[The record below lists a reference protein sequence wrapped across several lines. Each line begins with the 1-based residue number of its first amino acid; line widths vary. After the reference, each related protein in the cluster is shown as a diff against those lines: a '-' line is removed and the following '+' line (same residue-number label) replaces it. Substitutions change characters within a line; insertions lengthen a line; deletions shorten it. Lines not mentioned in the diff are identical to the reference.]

1 SNRVWSSDV
10 CSSDLTYTKR
20 NHIQHGSEVHSC
32 LVCSNGVC
40 IIDTHK
46 ERNCSK
52 NARFKKDCKPDANTD
67 FKLFPLL
74 LENRFSP
81 LKKDLIRTKRM
92 ECVYNTNKYKPYNP
106 VRNGGRYSGANSTE
120 SGNTK
125 LSKNKDVIE

>member
-1 SNRVWSSDV
+1 GNP
-10 CSSDLTYTKR
+10 YTKR
-20 NHIQHGSEVHSC
+20 NQIQHGSEVHSC

-46 ERNCSK
+46 ERNWSK
-52 NARFKKDCKPDANTD
+52 NARFKKDCKPDGNTD

-92 ECVYNTNKYKPYNP
+92 DFVYNTNRYEAYHP
-106 VRNGGRYSGANSTE
+106 VRNRGRYSGANSSE
-120 SGNTK
+120 SGNPK